1 MRSEVGSR
9 RIGCEFGRNMLMKS
23 EPPSLVDLCVR
34 TVIDNLRYLGDVG
47 GTDPQLLARI
57 LPHCTVDQLM
67 HIEKST
73 KGRDLTP
80 ITDDLWKNFYEKE
93 FGIRNTK
100 LVNERMEDKG
110 VSFRWSQLYEAKL
123 KDIEQAQKKSLD
135 RMKQR
140 YKETDARKQSRQV
153 RLCTKVPPSSNKR
166 SFGGSYNVSYLKS
179 NIMKKAKI
187 EALKSPEVK
196 NIAAMKKNAIQRDY
210 SISPLMRPRGP
221 SSGDS
226 ASSSKVTKPMG
237 RRI

>member
-187 EALKSPEVK
+187 EALKRGEKHCSHEEKCNPERLQYFSLDE
-196 NIAAMKKNAIQRDY
+196 ATRAIQWR
-210 SISPLMRPRGP
+210 LCF
-221 SSGDS
+221 
-226 ASSSKVTKPMG
+226 VF
-237 RRI
+237 